1 MSPRKNTA
9 VTATTGMASTQLGM
23 GATTLHHWCGIM
35 DCRYSQERLHEP
47 MRSDDRFAAA
57 KDRIQKAEVLF
68 IDEIGMLSKK
78 VFEAVESAC
87 RFVRG
92 NAYTFGGL
100 QVIIIYCFLTKL

>member
-35 DCRYSQERLHEP
+35 DCRYSQERLHEL

-57 KDRIQKAEVLF
+57 KDRIQKQKFFSLMKLVCCQRKCLKLLNLF
-68 IDEIGMLSKK
+68 ADLFVGMPIHLVDCRLLAFI
-78 VFEAVESAC
+78 VF
-87 RFVRG
+87 
-92 NAYTFGGL
+92 
-100 QVIIIYCFLTKL
+100 

>member
-35 DCRYSQERLHEP
+35 DCRYSQERLHEL

-57 KDRIQKAEVLF
+57 KDRIQKAEVLCCRRKCLKLLNLFADLFVGMPIHLVDCRLLAF
-68 IDEIGMLSKK
+68 I
-78 VFEAVESAC
+78 VF
-87 RFVRG
+87 
-92 NAYTFGGL
+92 
-100 QVIIIYCFLTKL
+100 